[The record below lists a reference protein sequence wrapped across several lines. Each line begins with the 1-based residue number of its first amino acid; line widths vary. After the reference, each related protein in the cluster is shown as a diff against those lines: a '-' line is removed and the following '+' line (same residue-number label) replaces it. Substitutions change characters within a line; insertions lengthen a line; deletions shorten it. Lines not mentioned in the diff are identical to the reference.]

1 MREFNF
7 QELGMKKIILATMTI
22 VLSSFSQA
30 NTFPNKPITLIV
42 PFSAGGPT
50 DVVARNLAIA
60 MGKNLNQTVIVENK
74 ASAGG
79 IVGSEAVIRAPSDG
93 YTLLI
98 HNIGMSTLP
107 SLSKTLRFDPK
118 KDFSYIGEVVDVPM
132 VLTGKKD
139 LPPNSYQE
147 LVTYLKANQKDI
159 NISNAG
165 IGTAS
170 HLCGLLFM
178 SRIELPLTAISY
190 KGAAPAMT
198 DLQGGQVDLL
208 CDQITTTLQPISSN
222 RIKAYGATTK
232 KRLPALP
239 NVPTLAEQGLNNF
252 EITVWHGVYAPKGTP
267 KAISDK
273 LVNSLK
279 KALVDPVFVES
290 MTKLG
295 AMPVDDERASPQ
307 GLSKKLNDQ
316 INTWTPIIQKA
327 DVYLQ

>member
-1 MREFNF
+1 
-7 QELGMKKIILATMTI
+7 MKRLIVTVAALVMVSSLAT
-22 VLSSFSQA
+22 A

-60 MGKNLNQTVIVENK
+60 MSKNLNQTVIVENR

-107 SLSKTLRFDPK
+107 SLSRNLRFDPR

-139 LPPNSYQE
+139 LPPNTFQE
-147 LVTYLKANQKDI
+147 LVPYLKANQKTV
-159 NISNAG
+159 NLSNAG

-170 HLCGLLFM
+170 HLCGLLLM
-178 SRIELPLTAISY
+178 SRLDLALTSVSY

-208 CDQITTTLQPISSN
+208 CDQITTTLQPINNN
-222 RIKAYGATTK
+222 RIKPYGSTTK
-232 KRLPALP
+232 KRLAALP
-239 NVPTLAEQGLNNF
+239 SVPTLSEQGLTDF
-252 EITVWHGVYAPKGTP
+252 EITVWHGIYAPKSVP

-273 LVNSLK
+273 LVTSLK
-279 KALVDPVFVES
+279 AALNDPTFKEN

-295 AMPVDDERASPQ
+295 AIPVDDERASPQ
-307 GLSKKLNDQ
+307 GLAKKLNDQ
-316 INTWTPIIQKA
+316 INIWTPVIQKA
-327 DVYLQ
+327 EVYLQ

>member
-1 MREFNF
+1 M
-7 QELGMKKIILATMTI
+7 
-22 VLSSFSQA
+22 S
-30 NTFPNKPITLIV
+30 
-42 PFSAGGPT
+42 
-50 DVVARNLAIA
+50 
-60 MGKNLNQTVIVENK
+60 KNLNQTVIVENR

-107 SLSKTLRFDPK
+107 SLSRNLRFDPR

-139 LPPNSYQE
+139 LPPNTFQE
-147 LVTYLKANQKDI
+147 LVPYLKANQKTI
-159 NISNAG
+159 NLSNAG

-170 HLCGLLFM
+170 HLCGLLLM
-178 SRIELPLTAISY
+178 SRLDLALTSVSY

-208 CDQITTTLQPISSN
+208 CDQITTTLQPINNN
-222 RIKAYGATTK
+222 RIKPYGSTTK
-232 KRLPALP
+232 KRLAALP
-239 NVPTLAEQGLNNF
+239 SVPTLSEQGLTDF
-252 EITVWHGVYAPKGTP
+252 EITVWHGIYAPKSVP

-273 LVNSLK
+273 LVTSLK
-279 KALVDPVFVES
+279 AALNDPTFKEN

-295 AMPVDDERASPQ
+295 AIPVDDERASPQ
-307 GLSKKLNDQ
+307 GLAKKLNDQ
-316 INTWTPIIQKA
+316 INIWTPVIQKA
-327 DVYLQ
+327 EVYLQ

>member
-1 MREFNF
+1 
-7 QELGMKKIILATMTI
+7 MKRLIVTVAALVMVSSLAT
-22 VLSSFSQA
+22 A

-60 MGKNLNQTVIVENK
+60 MSKNLNQTVIVENR

-107 SLSKTLRFDPK
+107 SLSRNLRFDPR

-139 LPPNSYQE
+139 LPPNTFQE
-147 LVTYLKANQKDI
+147 LVPYLKANQKSI
-159 NISNAG
+159 NLSNAG

-170 HLCGLLFM
+170 HLCGLLLM
-178 SRIELPLTAISY
+178 SRLDLALTSVSY

-208 CDQITTTLQPISSN
+208 CDQITTTLQPINNN
-222 RIKAYGATTK
+222 RIKPYGSTTK
-232 KRLPALP
+232 KRLAALP
-239 NVPTLAEQGLNNF
+239 SVPTLSEQGLTDF
-252 EITVWHGVYAPKGTP
+252 EITVWHGIYAPKSVP

-273 LVNSLK
+273 LVTSLK
-279 KALVDPVFVES
+279 AALNDPTFKEN

-295 AMPVDDERASPQ
+295 AIPVDDERASPQ
-307 GLSKKLNDQ
+307 GLAKKLNDQ
-316 INTWTPIIQKA
+316 INIWTPVIQKA
-327 DVYLQ
+327 EVYLQ

>member
-1 MREFNF
+1 
-7 QELGMKKIILATMTI
+7 MKKIIIAAATFALA
-22 VLSSFSQA
+22 SSFAVA
-30 NTFPNKPITLIV
+30 NTFPNKSITLVV

-60 MGKNLNQTVIVENK
+60 MSKNLNQTVIVENK

-79 IVGSEAVIRAPSDG
+79 IVGSEAVIRAPADG
-93 YTLLI
+93 HTLLI

-107 SLSKTLRFDPK
+107 SLSKTLRFDPR

-139 LPPNSYQE
+139 LSPNNFPE

-170 HLCGLLFM
+170 HLCGLLLM
-178 SRIELPLTAISY
+178 SRLDLALTSISY

-208 CDQITTTLQPISSN
+208 CDQITTTLQPITSN
-222 RIKAYGATTK
+222 RIKPYGSTTK
-232 KRLPALP
+232 KRLTALP
-239 NVPTLAEQGLNNF
+239 SVPTLSEQGLSDF
-252 EITVWHGVYAPKGTP
+252 EITVWHGIYAPKGVP
-267 KAISDK
+267 KVISDK

-279 KALVDPVFVES
+279 TALSDPTFKEN
-290 MTKLG
+290 MNKLG
-295 AMPVDDERASPQ
+295 AIPVEDDRASPQ
-307 GLSKKLNDQ
+307 GLAKKLNDQ
-316 INTWTPIIQKA
+316 INVWTPVIQKA
-327 DVYLQ
+327 EVYLQ

>member
-1 MREFNF
+1 
-7 QELGMKKIILATMTI
+7 MKRLIVTVAALAMVSSLAT
-22 VLSSFSQA
+22 A

-60 MGKNLNQTVIVENK
+60 MSKNLNQTVIVENR

-79 IVGSEAVIRAPSDG
+79 IIGSEAVIRAPSDG

-107 SLSKTLRFDPK
+107 SLSKNLRFDPR

-139 LPPNSYQE
+139 LPPNTFQE
-147 LVTYLKANQKDI
+147 LVPYLKANQKSI
-159 NISNAG
+159 NLSNAG

-170 HLCGLLFM
+170 HLCGLLLM
-178 SRIELPLTAISY
+178 SRLDLALTSISY

-208 CDQITTTLQPISSN
+208 CDQITTTLQPINNN
-222 RIKAYGATTK
+222 RIKPYGSTTK
-232 KRLPALP
+232 KRLAALP
-239 NVPTLAEQGLNNF
+239 SVPTLSEQGLTDF
-252 EITVWHGVYAPKGTP
+252 EITVWHGIYAPKSVP

-273 LVNSLK
+273 LVTSLK
-279 KALVDPVFVES
+279 AALNDPTFKEN

-295 AMPVDDERASPQ
+295 AIPVDDERASPQ
-307 GLSKKLNDQ
+307 GLAKKLNDQ
-316 INTWTPIIQKA
+316 INIWTPVIQKA
-327 DVYLQ
+327 EVYLQ

>member
-1 MREFNF
+1 
-7 QELGMKKIILATMTI
+7 MKRLIVTVAALVMVSSLAT
-22 VLSSFSQA
+22 A

-60 MGKNLNQTVIVENK
+60 MSKNLNQTVIVENR

-107 SLSKTLRFDPK
+107 SLSKNLRFDPR

-139 LPPNSYQE
+139 LPPNTFQE
-147 LVTYLKANQKDI
+147 LVPFLKANQKSI
-159 NISNAG
+159 NLSNAG

-170 HLCGLLFM
+170 HLCGLLLM
-178 SRIELPLTAISY
+178 SRLDLALTSVSY

-208 CDQITTTLQPISSN
+208 CDQITTTLQPINNN
-222 RIKAYGATTK
+222 RIKPYGSTTK
-232 KRLPALP
+232 KRLAALP
-239 NVPTLAEQGLNNF
+239 SVPTLSEQGLTDF
-252 EITVWHGVYAPKGTP
+252 EITVWHGIYAPKSVP

-273 LVNSLK
+273 LVTSLK
-279 KALVDPVFVES
+279 AALNDPTFKEN

-295 AMPVDDERASPQ
+295 AIPVDDERASPQ
-307 GLSKKLNDQ
+307 GLAKKLNDQ
-316 INTWTPIIQKA
+316 INIWTPVIQKA
-327 DVYLQ
+327 EVYLQ

>member
-1 MREFNF
+1 
-7 QELGMKKIILATMTI
+7 MKRLIVTVAALVMVSSLAT
-22 VLSSFSQA
+22 A

-60 MGKNLNQTVIVENK
+60 MSKNLNQTVIVENR

-107 SLSKTLRFDPK
+107 SLSKNLRFDPR

-139 LPPNSYQE
+139 LPPNTFQE
-147 LVTYLKANQKDI
+147 LVPFLKANQKSI
-159 NISNAG
+159 NLSNAG

-170 HLCGLLFM
+170 HLCGLLLM
-178 SRIELPLTAISY
+178 SRLDLALTSVSY

-208 CDQITTTLQPISSN
+208 CDQITTTLQPINNS
-222 RIKAYGATTK
+222 RIKPYGSTTK
-232 KRLPALP
+232 KRLAALP
-239 NVPTLAEQGLNNF
+239 SVPTLSEQGLTDF
-252 EITVWHGVYAPKGTP
+252 EITVWHGIYAPKSVP

-273 LVNSLK
+273 LVTSLK
-279 KALVDPVFVES
+279 AALNDPTFKEN

-295 AMPVDDERASPQ
+295 AIPVDDERASPQ
-307 GLSKKLNDQ
+307 GLAKKLNDQ
-316 INTWTPIIQKA
+316 INIWTPVIQKA
-327 DVYLQ
+327 EVYLQ

>member
-1 MREFNF
+1 
-7 QELGMKKIILATMTI
+7 MKRIIVTLAALVMVSSLAT
-22 VLSSFSQA
+22 A

-60 MGKNLNQTVIVENK
+60 MSKNLNQTVIVENR

-79 IVGSEAVIRAPSDG
+79 IIGSEAVIRAPSDG

-107 SLSKTLRFDPK
+107 SLSKSLRFDPR

-139 LPPNSYQE
+139 LPPNTFQE
-147 LVTYLKANQKDI
+147 LVPYLKANQKTI
-159 NISNAG
+159 NLSNAG

-170 HLCGLLFM
+170 HLCGLLLM
-178 SRIELPLTAISY
+178 SRLDLALTSISY

-208 CDQITTTLQPISSN
+208 CDQITTTLQPINNN
-222 RIKAYGATTK
+222 RIKPYGSTTK
-232 KRLPALP
+232 KRLAALP
-239 NVPTLAEQGLNNF
+239 SVPTLSEQGLTDF
-252 EITVWHGVYAPKGTP
+252 EITVWHGIYAPKSVP

-273 LVNSLK
+273 LVTSLK
-279 KALVDPVFVES
+279 AALNDPTFKEN

-295 AMPVDDERASPQ
+295 ALPVDNERASPQ
-307 GLSKKLNDQ
+307 GLAKKLNDQ
-316 INTWTPIIQKA
+316 INIWTPVIQKA
-327 DVYLQ
+327 EVYLQ

>member
-1 MREFNF
+1 MI
-7 QELGMKKIILATMTI
+7 MKKIL
-22 VLSSFSQA
+22 LSIAAIAMCNFSLA
-30 NTFPNKPITLIV
+30 NTYPNKPITLIV
-42 PFSAGGPT
+42 PFAAGGPT

-60 MGKNLNQTVIVENK
+60 MGKNLNQSVVVENK

-79 IVGSEAVIRAPSDG
+79 IVGSEALVRAPSDG
-93 YTLLI
+93 YMLLI

-107 SLSKTLRFDPK
+107 SLSKTLKFDPR

-139 LPPNSYQE
+139 LPPNTYQE
-147 LVTYLKANQKDI
+147 LIPYLKANQKDI

-178 SRIELPLTAISY
+178 SRIELPLTAVSY

-208 CDQITTTLQPISSN
+208 CDQITTTLQPITNN

-232 KRLPALP
+232 KRLPSLP
-239 NVPTLAEQGLNNF
+239 AVPTLSEQGLNNF
-252 EITVWHGVYAPKGTP
+252 EITVWHGLYAPKGIP
-267 KAISDK
+267 NAISEK
-273 LVNSLK
+273 LVGSLK
-279 KALVDPVFVES
+279 KALVDPSFVES

-295 AMPVDDERASPQ
+295 AIPVDDERASPQ

-316 INTWTPIIQKA
+316 INIWTPVIQKA

>member
-1 MREFNF
+1 
-7 QELGMKKIILATMTI
+7 MKKIIIAAATFALA
-22 VLSSFSQA
+22 SSFAVA
-30 NTFPNKPITLIV
+30 NTFPNKPITLVV

-60 MGKNLNQTVIVENK
+60 MSKNLNQTVIVENK

-79 IVGSEAVIRAPSDG
+79 IVGSEAVIRAPADG
-93 YTLLI
+93 HTLLI

-107 SLSKTLRFDPK
+107 SLSKTLRFDPR

-139 LPPNSYQE
+139 LSPNNFPE

-170 HLCGLLFM
+170 HLCGLLLM
-178 SRIELPLTAISY
+178 SRLDLALTSISY

-208 CDQITTTLQPISSN
+208 CDQITTTLQPITSN
-222 RIKAYGATTK
+222 RIKPYGSTTK
-232 KRLPALP
+232 KRLTALP
-239 NVPTLAEQGLNNF
+239 SVPTLSEQGLSDF
-252 EITVWHGVYAPKGTP
+252 EITVWHGIYAPKGVP

-279 KALVDPVFVES
+279 TALSEPTFKEN
-290 MTKLG
+290 MNKLG
-295 AMPVDDERASPQ
+295 AIPVEDDRASPQ
-307 GLSKKLNDQ
+307 GLAKKLNDQ
-316 INTWTPIIQKA
+316 INVWTPVIQKA
-327 DVYLQ
+327 EVYLQ

>member
-1 MREFNF
+1 
-7 QELGMKKIILATMTI
+7 MKRIIVAAAAIALASS
-22 VLSSFSQA
+22 LSIA

-60 MGKNLNQTVIVENK
+60 MSKNLNQTVVVENR

-107 SLSKTLRFDPK
+107 SLSKNLRFDPR

-139 LPPNSYQE
+139 LPPNTFQE
-147 LVTYLKANQKDI
+147 LVPYLKANQKTI
-159 NISNAG
+159 NLSNAG

-170 HLCGLLFM
+170 HLCGLLLM
-178 SRIELPLTAISY
+178 SRLDLALTSVSY

-208 CDQITTTLQPISSN
+208 CDQITTTLQPINNN
-222 RIKAYGATTK
+222 RIKPYGSTTK
-232 KRLPALP
+232 KRLVALP
-239 NVPTLAEQGLNNF
+239 TVPTLSEQGLSDF
-252 EITVWHGVYAPKGTP
+252 EITVWHGIYAPKSVP

-273 LVNSLK
+273 LVTSLK
-279 KALVDPVFVES
+279 AALNDPTFKEN

-295 AMPVDDERASPQ
+295 AIPVDDERASPQ
-307 GLSKKLNDQ
+307 GLAKKLNDQ
-316 INTWTPIIQKA
+316 INIWTPVIQKA
-327 DVYLQ
+327 EVYLQ

>member
-1 MREFNF
+1 
-7 QELGMKKIILATMTI
+7 MKRIIVTVAALVMVSSLAT
-22 VLSSFSQA
+22 A

-60 MGKNLNQTVIVENK
+60 MSKNLNQTVIVENR

-107 SLSKTLRFDPK
+107 SLSKNLRFDPR

-139 LPPNSYQE
+139 LPPNTFQE
-147 LVTYLKANQKDI
+147 LVPYLKANQKTI
-159 NISNAG
+159 NLSNAG

-170 HLCGLLFM
+170 HLCGLLLM
-178 SRIELPLTAISY
+178 SRLDLSLTSVSY

-208 CDQITTTLQPISSN
+208 CDQITTTLQPINNN
-222 RIKAYGATTK
+222 RIKPYGSTTK
-232 KRLPALP
+232 KRLAALP
-239 NVPTLAEQGLNNF
+239 SVPTLSEQGLTDF
-252 EITVWHGVYAPKGTP
+252 EITVWHGVYAPKSVP
-267 KAISDK
+267 KAISEK
-273 LVNSLK
+273 LVTSLK
-279 KALVDPVFVES
+279 AALNDPTFKEN

-295 AMPVDDERASPQ
+295 AIPVDDERASPQ
-307 GLSKKLNDQ
+307 GLAKKLNDQ
-316 INTWTPIIQKA
+316 INIWTPVIQKA
-327 DVYLQ
+327 EVYLQ

>member
-1 MREFNF
+1 
-7 QELGMKKIILATMTI
+7 MKKIIIAAATFALA
-22 VLSSFSQA
+22 SSFAVA
-30 NTFPNKPITLIV
+30 NTFPNKPITLVV

-60 MGKNLNQTVIVENK
+60 MSKNLNQTVIVENK

-79 IVGSEAVIRAPSDG
+79 IVGSEAVIRAPADG
-93 YTLLI
+93 HTLLI

-107 SLSKTLRFDPK
+107 SLSKTLRFDPR

-139 LPPNSYQE
+139 LSPNNFPE

-170 HLCGLLFM
+170 HLCGLLLM
-178 SRIELPLTAISY
+178 SRLDLALTSISY

-208 CDQITTTLQPISSN
+208 CDQITTTLQPITSN
-222 RIKAYGATTK
+222 RIKPYGSTTK
-232 KRLPALP
+232 KRLTALP
-239 NVPTLAEQGLNNF
+239 SVPTLSEQGLSDF
-252 EITVWHGVYAPKGTP
+252 EITVWHGIYAPKGVP
-267 KAISDK
+267 KVISDK

-279 KALVDPVFVES
+279 TALSDPTFKEN
-290 MTKLG
+290 MNKLG
-295 AMPVDDERASPQ
+295 AIPVEDDRASPQ
-307 GLSKKLNDQ
+307 GLAKKLNDQ
-316 INTWTPIIQKA
+316 INVWTPVIQKA
-327 DVYLQ
+327 EVYLQ

>member
-1 MREFNF
+1 
-7 QELGMKKIILATMTI
+7 MKKYLFGFLAVI
-22 VLSSFSQA
+22 SCSFSVA
-30 NTFPNKPITLIV
+30 NTYPNKPITLVV

-60 MGKNLNQTVIVENK
+60 MGKTLNQTIIVENR

-79 IVGSEAVIRAPSDG
+79 IVGSEAVVRAASDG

-107 SLSKTLRFDPK
+107 SLSKTLRFDPR

-132 VLTGKKD
+132 VLTGKRN
-139 LPPNSYQE
+139 LPPNTYQE
-147 LVTYLKANQKDI
+147 LIPYLRANQKDI

-178 SRIELPLTAISY
+178 SRVEIPLTSISY

-208 CDQITTTLQPISSN
+208 CDQITTTLQPITNN
-222 RIKAYGATTK
+222 RIKPYGTTTK
-232 KRLPALP
+232 KRLANLP
-239 NVPTLAEQGLNNF
+239 NVPTLSEQGLTNF
-252 EITVWHGVYAPKGTP
+252 EITVWHGIYAPKALP
-267 KAISDK
+267 KVISDK
-273 LVNSLK
+273 LVDALRKSLS
-279 KALVDPVFVES
+279 DPAFIES

-295 AMPVDDERASPQ
+295 AIPVDEERASPQ

-316 INTWTPIIQKA
+316 INIWTPIIQKA
-327 DVYLQ
+327 DIYLQ

>member
-1 MREFNF
+1 
-7 QELGMKKIILATMTI
+7 MKRLIVTVAALVMVSSLAT
-22 VLSSFSQA
+22 A

-60 MGKNLNQTVIVENK
+60 MSKNLNQTVIVENR

-107 SLSKTLRFDPK
+107 SLSKNLRFDPR

-139 LPPNSYQE
+139 LPPNTFQE
-147 LVTYLKANQKDI
+147 LVPYLKANQKTI
-159 NISNAG
+159 NLSNAG

-170 HLCGLLFM
+170 HLCGLLLM
-178 SRIELPLTAISY
+178 SRLDLALTSVSY

-208 CDQITTTLQPISSN
+208 CDQITTTLQPINNN
-222 RIKAYGATTK
+222 RIKPYGSTTK
-232 KRLPALP
+232 KRLAALP
-239 NVPTLAEQGLNNF
+239 SVPTLSEQGLTDF
-252 EITVWHGVYAPKGTP
+252 EITVWHGVYAPKSLP
-267 KAISDK
+267 KAISEK
-273 LVNSLK
+273 LVTSLK
-279 KALVDPVFVES
+279 AALSDPTFKEN

-295 AMPVDDERASPQ
+295 AIPVDDERASPQ
-307 GLSKKLNDQ
+307 GLAKKLNDQ
-316 INTWTPIIQKA
+316 INIWTPVIQKA
-327 DVYLQ
+327 EVYLQ

>member
-1 MREFNF
+1 
-7 QELGMKKIILATMTI
+7 MKRIIVTVAALVMVSSLAT
-22 VLSSFSQA
+22 A

-60 MGKNLNQTVIVENK
+60 MSKNLNQTVIVENR

-79 IVGSEAVIRAPSDG
+79 IIGSEAVIRAPSDG

-107 SLSKTLRFDPK
+107 SLSKNLRFDPR

-139 LPPNSYQE
+139 LPPNTFQE
-147 LVTYLKANQKDI
+147 LVPYLKANQKAI
-159 NISNAG
+159 NLSNAG

-170 HLCGLLFM
+170 HLCGLLLM
-178 SRIELPLTAISY
+178 SRLDLALTSISY

-208 CDQITTTLQPISSN
+208 CDQITTTLQPINNN
-222 RIKAYGATTK
+222 RIKPYGSTTK
-232 KRLPALP
+232 KRLAALP
-239 NVPTLAEQGLNNF
+239 SVPTLSEQGLTDF
-252 EITVWHGVYAPKGTP
+252 EITVWHGIYAPKSVP

-273 LVNSLK
+273 LVTSLK
-279 KALVDPVFVES
+279 AALNDPSFKEN

-295 AMPVDDERASPQ
+295 ALPVDDERASPQ
-307 GLSKKLNDQ
+307 GLAKKLNDQ
-316 INTWTPIIQKA
+316 INIWTPVIQKA
-327 DVYLQ
+327 EVYLQ

>member
-1 MREFNF
+1 
-7 QELGMKKIILATMTI
+7 MKRLIVTVAALVMVSSLAT
-22 VLSSFSQA
+22 A

-60 MGKNLNQTVIVENK
+60 MSKNLNQTVIVENR

-107 SLSKTLRFDPK
+107 SLSRNLRFDPR

-139 LPPNSYQE
+139 LPPNTFKE
-147 LVTYLKANQKDI
+147 LVPYLKANQKTI
-159 NISNAG
+159 NLSNAG

-170 HLCGLLFM
+170 HLCGLLLM
-178 SRIELPLTAISY
+178 SRLDLALTSVSY

-208 CDQITTTLQPISSN
+208 CDQITTTLQPINNN
-222 RIKAYGATTK
+222 RIKPYGSTTK
-232 KRLPALP
+232 KRLAALP
-239 NVPTLAEQGLNNF
+239 SVPTLSEQGLTDF
-252 EITVWHGVYAPKGTP
+252 EITVWHGIYAPKSVP

-273 LVNSLK
+273 LVTSLK
-279 KALVDPVFVES
+279 AALNDPTFKEN

-295 AMPVDDERASPQ
+295 AIPVDDERASPQ
-307 GLSKKLNDQ
+307 GLAKKLNDQ
-316 INTWTPIIQKA
+316 INIWTPVIQKA
-327 DVYLQ
+327 EVYLQ

>member
-1 MREFNF
+1 
-7 QELGMKKIILATMTI
+7 MKRIIVTVAALVMVSSLAT
-22 VLSSFSQA
+22 A

-60 MGKNLNQTVIVENK
+60 MSKNLNQTVIVENR

-107 SLSKTLRFDPK
+107 SLSKNLRFDPR

-139 LPPNSYQE
+139 LPPNTFQE
-147 LVTYLKANQKDI
+147 LVPYLKANQKTI
-159 NISNAG
+159 NLSNAG

-170 HLCGLLFM
+170 HLCGLLLM
-178 SRIELPLTAISY
+178 SRLDLALTSVSY

-208 CDQITTTLQPISSN
+208 CDQITTTLQPINNN
-222 RIKAYGATTK
+222 RIKPYGSTTK
-232 KRLPALP
+232 KRLAALP
-239 NVPTLAEQGLNNF
+239 SVPTLSEQGLTDF
-252 EITVWHGVYAPKGTP
+252 EITVWHGVYAPKSVP
-267 KAISDK
+267 KAISEK
-273 LVNSLK
+273 LVTSLK
-279 KALVDPVFVES
+279 AALNDPTFKEN

-295 AMPVDDERASPQ
+295 AIPVDDERASPQ
-307 GLSKKLNDQ
+307 GLAKKLNDQ
-316 INTWTPIIQKA
+316 INIWTPVIQKA
-327 DVYLQ
+327 EVYLQ

>member
-1 MREFNF
+1 
-7 QELGMKKIILATMTI
+7 MKRIIVAVAAIALTSS
-22 VLSSFSQA
+22 LSMA

-60 MGKNLNQTVIVENK
+60 MSKNLNQTVIVENR

-79 IVGSEAVIRAPSDG
+79 IIGSEAVIRAPSDG

-107 SLSKTLRFDPK
+107 SLSKNLRFDPR

-139 LPPNSYQE
+139 LPPNTFQE
-147 LVTYLKANQKDI
+147 LVPYLKANQKSI
-159 NISNAG
+159 NLSNAG

-170 HLCGLLFM
+170 HLCGLLLM
-178 SRIELPLTAISY
+178 SRLDLALTSISY

-208 CDQITTTLQPISSN
+208 CDQITTTLQPINNN
-222 RIKAYGATTK
+222 RIKPYGSTTK
-232 KRLPALP
+232 KRLAALP
-239 NVPTLAEQGLNNF
+239 SVPTLSEQGLTDF
-252 EITVWHGVYAPKGTP
+252 EITVWHGIYAPKSVP

-273 LVNSLK
+273 LVTSLK
-279 KALVDPVFVES
+279 AALNDPTFKEN

-295 AMPVDDERASPQ
+295 ALPVDDERASPQ
-307 GLSKKLNDQ
+307 GLAKKLNDQ
-316 INTWTPIIQKA
+316 INIWTPVIQKA
-327 DVYLQ
+327 EVYLQ

>member
-1 MREFNF
+1 
-7 QELGMKKIILATMTI
+7 MKKILLAFAI
-22 VLSSFSQA
+22 VATCSFALA
-30 NTFPNKPITLIV
+30 NTFPNKPITLVV
-42 PFSAGGPT
+42 PFAAGGPT

-60 MGKNLNQTVIVENK
+60 MGKNLDQTVIVENK

-79 IVGSEAVIRAPSDG
+79 IIGSEAVVRAPSDG

-107 SLSKTLRFDPK
+107 SLSKTLKFDPR

-139 LPPNSYQE
+139 LPPNTYQE
-147 LVTYLKANQKDI
+147 LVPYLKANQKDI

-178 SRIELPLTAISY
+178 SRIDLPLTSISY

-208 CDQITTTLQPISSN
+208 CDQITTTLQPIANN

-232 KRLPALP
+232 KRLSTLPA
-239 NVPTLAEQGLNNF
+239 VPTLAEQGLNNF
-252 EITVWHGVYAPKGTP
+252 EITVWHGVYAPKGMP

-273 LVNSLK
+273 LVGSLK
-279 KALVDPVFVES
+279 KAIVDPVFVES

-295 AMPVDDERASPQ
+295 AIPVDDERASPQ

-316 INTWTPIIQKA
+316 ISIWTPIIQKA

>member
-1 MREFNF
+1 
-7 QELGMKKIILATMTI
+7 MKRLIVTVAALVMVSSLAT
-22 VLSSFSQA
+22 A

-60 MGKNLNQTVIVENK
+60 MSKNLNQTVIVENR

-107 SLSKTLRFDPK
+107 SLSRNLRFDPR

-139 LPPNSYQE
+139 LPPNTFQE
-147 LVTYLKANQKDI
+147 LVPYLKANQKTI
-159 NISNAG
+159 NLSNAG

-170 HLCGLLFM
+170 HLCGLLLM
-178 SRIELPLTAISY
+178 SRLDLALTSVSY

-208 CDQITTTLQPISSN
+208 CDQITTTLQPINNN
-222 RIKAYGATTK
+222 RIKPYGSTTK
-232 KRLPALP
+232 KRLAALP
-239 NVPTLAEQGLNNF
+239 SVPTLSEQGLTDF
-252 EITVWHGVYAPKGTP
+252 EITVWHGIYAPKSVP

-273 LVNSLK
+273 LVTSLK
-279 KALVDPVFVES
+279 AALNDPTFIEN

-295 AMPVDDERASPQ
+295 AIPVDDERASPQ
-307 GLSKKLNDQ
+307 GLAKKLNDQ
-316 INTWTPIIQKA
+316 INIWTPVIQKA
-327 DVYLQ
+327 EVYLQ

>member
-1 MREFNF
+1 
-7 QELGMKKIILATMTI
+7 MKKIIIAAATFALA
-22 VLSSFSQA
+22 SSFAVA
-30 NTFPNKPITLIV
+30 NTFPNKSITLVV

-60 MGKNLNQTVIVENK
+60 MSKNLNQTVIVENK

-79 IVGSEAVIRAPSDG
+79 IVGSEAVIRAPADG
-93 YTLLI
+93 HTLLI

-107 SLSKTLRFDPK
+107 SLSKTLRFDPR

-139 LPPNSYQE
+139 LSPNNFPE

-170 HLCGLLFM
+170 HLCGLLLM
-178 SRIELPLTAISY
+178 SRLDLALTSISY

-208 CDQITTTLQPISSN
+208 CDQITTTLQPITSN
-222 RIKAYGATTK
+222 RIKPYGSTTK
-232 KRLPALP
+232 KRLTALP
-239 NVPTLAEQGLNNF
+239 SVPTLSEQGLSDF
-252 EITVWHGVYAPKGTP
+252 EITVWHGIYAPKGVP
-267 KAISDK
+267 KVISDK

-279 KALVDPVFVES
+279 TALSDPTFKEN
-290 MTKLG
+290 MNKLG
-295 AMPVDDERASPQ
+295 AIPVEDDRASPQ
-307 GLSKKLNDQ
+307 GLAKKLNDQ
-316 INTWTPIIQKA
+316 INVWTP
-327 DVYLQ
+327 V

>member
-1 MREFNF
+1 
-7 QELGMKKIILATMTI
+7 MKRLIVTVAALVMVSSLAT
-22 VLSSFSQA
+22 A

-60 MGKNLNQTVIVENK
+60 MSKNLNQTVIVENR

-107 SLSKTLRFDPK
+107 SLSKNLRFDPR

-139 LPPNSYQE
+139 LPPNTFQE
-147 LVTYLKANQKDI
+147 LVPYLKANQKTV
-159 NISNAG
+159 NLSNAG

-170 HLCGLLFM
+170 HLCGLLLM
-178 SRIELPLTAISY
+178 SRLDLALTSVSY

-208 CDQITTTLQPISSN
+208 CDQITTTLQPINNN
-222 RIKAYGATTK
+222 RIKPYGSTTK
-232 KRLPALP
+232 KRLAALP
-239 NVPTLAEQGLNNF
+239 SVPTLSEQGLTDF
-252 EITVWHGVYAPKGTP
+252 EITVWHGIYAPKSVP
-267 KAISDK
+267 KAISDR
-273 LVNSLK
+273 LVTSLK
-279 KALVDPVFVES
+279 AALNDPTFKEN

-295 AMPVDDERASPQ
+295 ALPVDDERASPQ
-307 GLSKKLNDQ
+307 GLAKKLNDQ
-316 INTWTPIIQKA
+316 INIWTPVIQKA
-327 DVYLQ
+327 EVYLQ

>member
-1 MREFNF
+1 
-7 QELGMKKIILATMTI
+7 MKRLIVTVAALVMVSSLAT
-22 VLSSFSQA
+22 A

-60 MGKNLNQTVIVENK
+60 MSKNLNQTVIVENR

-79 IVGSEAVIRAPSDG
+79 IVGSEAVIRASSDG

-107 SLSKTLRFDPK
+107 SLSKNLRFDPR

-139 LPPNSYQE
+139 LPPNTFQE
-147 LVTYLKANQKDI
+147 LVPYLKANQKTV
-159 NISNAG
+159 NLSNAG

-170 HLCGLLFM
+170 HLCGLLLM
-178 SRIELPLTAISY
+178 SRLDLALTSVSY

-208 CDQITTTLQPISSN
+208 CDQITTTLQPINNN
-222 RIKAYGATTK
+222 RIKPYGSTTK
-232 KRLPALP
+232 KRLAALP
-239 NVPTLAEQGLNNF
+239 SVPTLSEQGLTDF
-252 EITVWHGVYAPKGTP
+252 EITVWHGIYAPKSVP
-267 KAISDK
+267 KAISDR
-273 LVNSLK
+273 LVTSLK
-279 KALVDPVFVES
+279 AALNDPTFKEN

-295 AMPVDDERASPQ
+295 ALPVDDERASPQ
-307 GLSKKLNDQ
+307 GLAKKLNDQ
-316 INTWTPIIQKA
+316 INIWTPVIQKA
-327 DVYLQ
+327 EVYLQ

>member
-1 MREFNF
+1 
-7 QELGMKKIILATMTI
+7 MKRLIVTVAALVMASSLAT
-22 VLSSFSQA
+22 A

-60 MGKNLNQTVIVENK
+60 MSKNLNQTVIVENR

-79 IVGSEAVIRAPSDG
+79 IIGSEAVIRAPSDG

-107 SLSKTLRFDPK
+107 SLSKNLRFDPR

-139 LPPNSYQE
+139 LPPNTFQE
-147 LVTYLKANQKDI
+147 LVPYLKANQKTI
-159 NISNAG
+159 NLSNAG

-170 HLCGLLFM
+170 HLCGLLLM
-178 SRIELPLTAISY
+178 SRLDLALTSISY

-208 CDQITTTLQPISSN
+208 CDQITTTLQPINNN
-222 RIKAYGATTK
+222 RIKPYGSTTK
-232 KRLPALP
+232 KRLAALP
-239 NVPTLAEQGLNNF
+239 SVPTLSEQGLTDF
-252 EITVWHGVYAPKGTP
+252 EITVWHGIYAPKSVP

-273 LVNSLK
+273 LVTSLK
-279 KALVDPVFVES
+279 AALNDPTFKEN

-295 AMPVDDERASPQ
+295 AIPVDDERASPQ
-307 GLSKKLNDQ
+307 GLAKKLNDQ
-316 INTWTPIIQKA
+316 INIWTPVIQKA
-327 DVYLQ
+327 EVYLQ

>member
-1 MREFNF
+1 
-7 QELGMKKIILATMTI
+7 MKKIIVAVAAIALTSS
-22 VLSSFSQA
+22 LSMA

-60 MGKNLNQTVIVENK
+60 MGKNLNQTVVVENR

-107 SLSKTLRFDPK
+107 SLSKNLRFDPR

-139 LPPNSYQE
+139 LPPNTFQE
-147 LVTYLKANQKDI
+147 LVPYLKTNQKNI

-170 HLCGLLFM
+170 HLCGLLLM
-178 SRIELPLTAISY
+178 SRLDLALTSVSY

-208 CDQITTTLQPISSN
+208 CDQITTTLQPITNN
-222 RIKAYGATTK
+222 RIKPYGSTTK
-232 KRLPALP
+232 KRLAALP
-239 NVPTLAEQGLNNF
+239 SVPTLSEQGLNDF
-252 EITVWHGVYAPKGTP
+252 EITVWHGIYAPKAVP
-267 KAISDK
+267 KAISDR
-273 LVNSLK
+273 LVSALK
-279 KALVDPVFVES
+279 AALNDPTFKEN

-295 AMPVDDERASPQ
+295 AIPVDDERASPQ
-307 GLSKKLNDQ
+307 GLAKKLNDQ
-316 INTWTPIIQKA
+316 INIWTPVIQKA
-327 DVYLQ
+327 EVYLQ

>member
-1 MREFNF
+1 
-7 QELGMKKIILATMTI
+7 MKRIIVTVAALVMVSSLAT
-22 VLSSFSQA
+22 A

-60 MGKNLNQTVIVENK
+60 MSKNLNQTVIVENR

-79 IVGSEAVIRAPSDG
+79 IIGSEAVIRAPSDG

-107 SLSKTLRFDPK
+107 SLSKNLRFDPR

-139 LPPNSYQE
+139 LPPNTFQE
-147 LVTYLKANQKDI
+147 LVPYLKANQKTI
-159 NISNAG
+159 NLSNAG

-170 HLCGLLFM
+170 HLCGLLLM
-178 SRIELPLTAISY
+178 SRLDLALTSISY

-208 CDQITTTLQPISSN
+208 CDQITTTLQPINNN
-222 RIKAYGATTK
+222 RIKPYGSTTK
-232 KRLPALP
+232 KRLAALP
-239 NVPTLAEQGLNNF
+239 SVPTLSEQGLTDF
-252 EITVWHGVYAPKGTP
+252 EITVWHGVYAPKSVP
-267 KAISDK
+267 KAISEK
-273 LVNSLK
+273 LVTSLK
-279 KALVDPVFVES
+279 AALNDPTFKEN

-295 AMPVDDERASPQ
+295 AIPVDDERASPQ
-307 GLSKKLNDQ
+307 GLAKKLNDQ
-316 INTWTPIIQKA
+316 INIWTPVIQKA
-327 DVYLQ
+327 EVYLQ

>member
-1 MREFNF
+1 
-7 QELGMKKIILATMTI
+7 MKRLIVTVAALVMVSSLAT
-22 VLSSFSQA
+22 A

-60 MGKNLNQTVIVENK
+60 MSKNLNQTVIVENR

-107 SLSKTLRFDPK
+107 SLSRNLRFDPR

-139 LPPNSYQE
+139 LPPNTFQE
-147 LVTYLKANQKDI
+147 LVPYLKANQKTI
-159 NISNAG
+159 NLSNAG

-170 HLCGLLFM
+170 HLCGLLLM
-178 SRIELPLTAISY
+178 SRLDLAFTSVSY

-208 CDQITTTLQPISSN
+208 CDQITTTLQPINNN
-222 RIKAYGATTK
+222 RIKPYGSTTK
-232 KRLPALP
+232 KRLAALP
-239 NVPTLAEQGLNNF
+239 SVPTLSEQGLTDF
-252 EITVWHGVYAPKGTP
+252 EITVWHGIYAPKSVP

-273 LVNSLK
+273 LVTSLK
-279 KALVDPVFVES
+279 AALNDPTFKEN

-295 AMPVDDERASPQ
+295 AIPVDDERASPQ
-307 GLSKKLNDQ
+307 GLAKKLNDQ
-316 INTWTPIIQKA
+316 INIWTPVIQKA
-327 DVYLQ
+327 EVYLQ

>member
-1 MREFNF
+1 MVSS
-7 QELGMKKIILATMTI
+7 LAT
-22 VLSSFSQA
+22 A

-60 MGKNLNQTVIVENK
+60 MSKNLNQTVIVENR

-79 IVGSEAVIRAPSDG
+79 IIGSEAVIRAPSDG

-107 SLSKTLRFDPK
+107 SLSKNLRFDPR

-139 LPPNSYQE
+139 LPPNTFQE
-147 LVTYLKANQKDI
+147 LVPYLKANQKAI
-159 NISNAG
+159 NLSNAG

-170 HLCGLLFM
+170 HLCGLLLM
-178 SRIELPLTAISY
+178 SRLDLALTSISY

-208 CDQITTTLQPISSN
+208 CDQITTTLQPINNN
-222 RIKAYGATTK
+222 RIKPYGSTTK
-232 KRLPALP
+232 KRLAALP
-239 NVPTLAEQGLNNF
+239 SVPTLSEQGLTDF
-252 EITVWHGVYAPKGTP
+252 EITVWHGIYAPKSVP

-273 LVNSLK
+273 LVTSLK
-279 KALVDPVFVES
+279 AALNDPTFKEN

-295 AMPVDDERASPQ
+295 AIPVDDERASPQ
-307 GLSKKLNDQ
+307 GLAKKLNDQ
-316 INTWTPIIQKA
+316 INIWTPVIQKA
-327 DVYLQ
+327 EVYLQ

>member
-1 MREFNF
+1 
-7 QELGMKKIILATMTI
+7 MKRIIVTVAALVMVSGLAT
-22 VLSSFSQA
+22 A

-60 MGKNLNQTVIVENK
+60 MSKNLNQTVIVENR

-107 SLSKTLRFDPK
+107 SLSKNLRFDPR

-139 LPPNSYQE
+139 LPPNTFQE
-147 LVTYLKANQKDI
+147 LVPFLKANQKSI
-159 NISNAG
+159 NLSNAG

-170 HLCGLLFM
+170 HLCGLLLM
-178 SRIELPLTAISY
+178 SRLDLALTSVSY

-208 CDQITTTLQPISSN
+208 CDQITTTLQPINNN
-222 RIKAYGATTK
+222 RIKPYGSTTK
-232 KRLPALP
+232 KRLAALP
-239 NVPTLAEQGLNNF
+239 SVPTLSEQGLTDF
-252 EITVWHGVYAPKGTP
+252 EITVWHGIYAPKSVP

-273 LVNSLK
+273 LVTSLK
-279 KALVDPVFVES
+279 AALNDPTFKEN

-295 AMPVDDERASPQ
+295 AIPVDDERASPQ
-307 GLSKKLNDQ
+307 GLAKKLNDQ
-316 INTWTPIIQKA
+316 INIWTPVIQKA
-327 DVYLQ
+327 EVYLQ

>member
-1 MREFNF
+1 
-7 QELGMKKIILATMTI
+7 MKRIIVTVAALVMVSSLAT
-22 VLSSFSQA
+22 A

-60 MGKNLNQTVIVENK
+60 MSKNLNQTVIVENR

-79 IVGSEAVIRAPSDG
+79 IIGSEAVIRAPSDG

-107 SLSKTLRFDPK
+107 SLSKNLRFDPR

-139 LPPNSYQE
+139 LPPNTFQE
-147 LVTYLKANQKDI
+147 LVPYLKANQKTI
-159 NISNAG
+159 NLSNAG

-170 HLCGLLFM
+170 HLCGLLLM
-178 SRIELPLTAISY
+178 SRLDLALTSISY

-208 CDQITTTLQPISSN
+208 CDQITTTLQPINNN
-222 RIKAYGATTK
+222 RIKPYGSTTK
-232 KRLPALP
+232 KRLAALP
-239 NVPTLAEQGLNNF
+239 SVPTLSEQGLTDF
-252 EITVWHGVYAPKGTP
+252 EITVWHGIYAPKSVP

-273 LVNSLK
+273 LVTSLK
-279 KALVDPVFVES
+279 AALNDPTFKEN

-295 AMPVDDERASPQ
+295 ALPVDDERASPQ
-307 GLSKKLNDQ
+307 GLAKKLNDQ
-316 INTWTPIIQKA
+316 INIWTPVIQKA
-327 DVYLQ
+327 EVYLQ

>member
-1 MREFNF
+1 
-7 QELGMKKIILATMTI
+7 MKKILLAFATVVTC
-22 VLSSFSQA
+22 SFALA

-42 PFSAGGPT
+42 PFAAGGPT

-60 MGKNLNQTVIVENK
+60 MGKNLDQTVIVENK

-79 IVGSEAVIRAPSDG
+79 IIGSDAVVRAPSDG

-107 SLSKTLRFDPK
+107 SLSKTLKFDPR

-139 LPPNSYQE
+139 LPPNTYQE
-147 LVTYLKANQKDI
+147 LVPYLKANQKEI

-178 SRIELPLTAISY
+178 SRLDLPLTSISY

-208 CDQITTTLQPISSN
+208 CDQITTTLQPITNN

-232 KRLPALP
+232 KRLPTLP
-239 NVPTLAEQGLNNF
+239 AVPTLAEQGLSNF
-252 EITVWHGVYAPKGTP
+252 EITVWHGVYAPKGVP

-273 LVNSLK
+273 LVGSLK
-279 KALVDPVFVES
+279 KAIVDPVFVES

-295 AMPVDDERASPQ
+295 AIPVDDERASPQ
-307 GLSKKLNDQ
+307 GLLKKLNDQ
-316 INTWTPIIQKA
+316 INIWTPIIQKA

>member
-1 MREFNF
+1 MR
-7 QELGMKKIILATMTI
+7 KILIGLVFTAISGCT
-22 VLSSFSQA
+22 FA

-42 PFSAGGPT
+42 PFAAGGPT

-79 IVGSEAVIRAPSDG
+79 IIGSEAVVRAPADG

-107 SLSKTLRFDPK
+107 SLSKNLKFDPR
-118 KDFSYIGEVVDVPM
+118 KDFAYIGEVVDVPM

-139 LPPNSYQE
+139 LPPNTYQE
-147 LVTYLKANQKDI
+147 LVPYLRANQKDI

-178 SRIELPLTAISY
+178 SRLELPLTSVSY

-208 CDQITTTLQPISSN
+208 CDQITTTLQPITN
-222 RIKAYGATTK
+222 NLIKAYGATTK

-239 NVPTLAEQGLNNF
+239 AVPTLAEQGLNNF

-273 LVNSLK
+273 LVDSLRQ
-279 KALVDPVFVES
+279 ALVDPRFVES
-290 MTKLG
+290 MIKLG
-295 AMPVDDERASPQ
+295 AIPVDDERASPQ
-307 GLSKKLNDQ
+307 GLSKKLNEQ

>member
-1 MREFNF
+1 
-7 QELGMKKIILATMTI
+7 MKRLIVTVAALVMASSLAT
-22 VLSSFSQA
+22 A

-60 MGKNLNQTVIVENK
+60 MSKNLNQTVIVENR

-79 IVGSEAVIRAPSDG
+79 IIGSEAVIRAPSDG

-107 SLSKTLRFDPK
+107 SLSKNLRFDPR

-139 LPPNSYQE
+139 LPPNTFQE
-147 LVTYLKANQKDI
+147 LVPYLKANQKTI
-159 NISNAG
+159 NLSNAG

-170 HLCGLLFM
+170 HLCGLLLM
-178 SRIELPLTAISY
+178 SRLDLALTSISY

-208 CDQITTTLQPISSN
+208 CDQITTTLQPINNN
-222 RIKAYGATTK
+222 RIRPYGSTTK
-232 KRLPALP
+232 KRLAALP
-239 NVPTLAEQGLNNF
+239 SVPTLSEQGLTDF
-252 EITVWHGVYAPKGTP
+252 EITVWHGIYAPKSVP

-273 LVNSLK
+273 LVTSLK
-279 KALVDPVFVES
+279 AALNDPAFKEN

-295 AMPVDDERASPQ
+295 AIPVDDERASPQ
-307 GLSKKLNDQ
+307 GLAKKLNDQ
-316 INTWTPIIQKA
+316 INIWTPVIQKA
-327 DVYLQ
+327 EVYLQ